1 MKTRFNLATEPLEN
15 NRRFIAGSGLLGI
28 IALVGLLLLSLH
40 VVQMRRSNATMRAE
54 INRVQSQIAGLQQQQ
69 EVLRQQFKA
78 PQAVEAMKRS
88 QFLNGLIE
96 QRAFPWTKMFADL
109 GHILPPGVRVI
120 SISPEMDKGG
130 KVKVTFT
137 IGAVNEEQG
146 NKFLQAISSSPLFS
160 DVVPMQESR
169 GKNDQ
174 DQASEEVLLNLE
186 AHYSTL

>member
-15 NRRFIAGSGLLGI
+15 NRRFIAGSGLLGATAL
-28 IALVGLLLLSLH
+28 IALVLLSLH
-40 VVQMRRSNATMRAE
+40 VAQVRRSNAAMRASIGNVE
-54 INRVQSQIAGLQQQQ
+54 TQIASLQRQQ
-69 EVLRQQFKA
+69 ETLRQQFKA

-88 QFLNGLIE
+88 QFLNELIE

-120 SISPEMDKGG
+120 SISPQMDQSG

-137 IGAVNEEQG
+137 VGAVNEEQG

-160 DVVPMQESR
+160 DVVPEQETR

-174 DQASEEVLLNLE
+174 GQSSDEVLLNLE
-186 AHYSTL
+186 ARYSTL

>member
-28 IALVGLLLLSLH
+28 VTLVALLLLSLH

-54 INRVQSQIAGLQQQQ
+54 ISRVQSQIVGLQQQQ

-78 PQAVEAMKRS
+78 PQTVEAMKRS

-109 GHILPPGVRVI
+109 GRILPAGVRVI
-120 SISPEMDKGG
+120 SISPEMDKSG

-174 DQASEEVLLNLE
+174 GQASEEVLMNLE

>member
-1 MKTRFNLATEPLEN
+1 MKTRFNLANEPLEN
-15 NRRFIAGSGLLGI
+15 NRRFIAGSSLLGA
-28 IALVGLLLLSLH
+28 IALMVLVLLSLH
-40 VVQMRRSNATMRAE
+40 VTQVRQSNADMRAKVGGLE
-54 INRVQSQIAGLQQQQ
+54 TQIASLQRQQ
-69 EVLRQQFKA
+69 ETLRQQFKA
-78 PQAVEAMKRS
+78 PEAVEAMKRS

-120 SISPEMDKGG
+120 SISPEMDQTG

-174 DQASEEVLLNLE
+174 GALSEEVVLNLE

>member
-1 MKTRFNLATEPLEN
+1 MKTHFNLATESLEN
-15 NRRFIAGSGLLGI
+15 NRRFLAGAGLLGI
-28 IALVGLLLLSLH
+28 IALVALLLLSLH
-40 VVQMRRSNATMRAE
+40 VVQVRQSNATMRAE
-54 INRVQSQIAGLQQQQ
+54 IDRVQSQIASLQRQQ
-69 EVLRQQFKA
+69 ETLRQQFKA
-78 PQAVEAMKRS
+78 PQAVEAMQRS

-120 SISPEMDKGG
+120 SISPEMDKEG

-146 NKFLQAISSSPLFS
+146 NKFLQALSSSPLFS

-174 DQASEEVLLNLE
+174 GQLSEEVLLNLE

>member
-1 MKTRFNLATEPLEN
+1 MKTHFNLATEPLEN
-15 NRRFIAGSGLLGI
+15 NRRFIAGSSLLGA
-28 IALVGLLLLSLH
+28 IALIVLVLLSLH
-40 VVQMRRSNATMRAE
+40 VVQVRRSNAEMRAKIGALE
-54 INRVQSQIAGLQQQQ
+54 TQIVSLQRQQ
-69 EVLRQQFKA
+69 ETLRQQFKA
-78 PQAVEAMKRS
+78 PTAVEAMKRS

-120 SISPEMDKGG
+120 SISPEMDKSG

-169 GKNDQ
+169 GKDNQ
-174 DQASEEVLLNLE
+174 GAISEEVVLNLE

>member
-15 NRRFIAGSGLLGI
+15 NRRFIAGSGLLGATAL
-28 IALVGLLLLSLH
+28 IALVLLSLH
-40 VVQMRRSNATMRAE
+40 VAQVRRSNAAMRANIGNVE
-54 INRVQSQIAGLQQQQ
+54 AQIALLQRQQ
-69 EVLRQQFKA
+69 ETLRQQFKA

-120 SISPEMDKGG
+120 SISPQMDQSG

-146 NKFLQAISSSPLFS
+146 SKFLQAISSSPLFS

-174 DQASEEVLLNLE
+174 GQLSDEVLLNLE
-186 AHYSTL
+186 A

>member
-1 MKTRFNLATEPLEN
+1 MKTRFNLATAPLEN
-15 NRRFIAGSGLLGI
+15 NRRFIAGSGLLGAI
-28 IALVGLLLLSLH
+28 GLVALVLLSLR
-40 VVQMRRSNATMRAE
+40 VAQVRRSNAAMRANIGSVE
-54 INRVQSQIAGLQQQQ
+54 TQIASLQRQQ
-69 EVLRQQFKA
+69 ETLRQQFKA

-120 SISPEMDKGG
+120 SISPQMDQSG

-169 GKNDQ
+169 GKNEQ
-174 DQASEEVLLNLE
+174 GESSEEVLLNLE
-186 AHYSTL
+186 ARYSTL

>member
-1 MKTRFNLATEPLEN
+1 MKTHFNLATEPLEN
-15 NRRFIAGSGLLGI
+15 NRRFLAVSGLLGVG
-28 IALVGLLLLSLH
+28 ALVALLLLSLH
-40 VVQMRRSNATMRAE
+40 VVQVRRANATMRAK
-54 INRVQSQIAGLQQQQ
+54 IDRVQSQIASLQRQQ
-69 EVLRQQFKA
+69 ETLRQQFKA
-78 PQAVEAMKRS
+78 PQAVEAMNRS

-120 SISPEMDKGG
+120 SISPQMDKEG

-146 NKFLQAISSSPLFS
+146 NKFLQALSSSPLFS

-169 GKNDQ
+169 GKNDLGQ
-174 DQASEEVLLNLE
+174 LSEEVLLNLE

>member
-15 NRRFIAGSGLLGI
+15 NRRFIAGSSLLGI
-28 IALVGLLLLSLH
+28 VALVAILLLSMH
-40 VVQMRRSNATMRAE
+40 VVQKRSSNAAMRVKIDGLEA
-54 INRVQSQIAGLQQQQ
+54 QIASLQRQQ
-69 EVLRQQFKA
+69 ETLRQQFKA

-120 SISPEMDKGG
+120 SISPEMDQSG

-137 IGAVNEEQG
+137 IGAVNEDQG

-174 DQASEEVLLNLE
+174 GAVSEEVVLNLE

>member
-15 NRRFIAGSGLLGI
+15 NRRFIAGSSLLGI
-28 IALVGLLLLSLH
+28 VALVAILLLSMH
-40 VVQMRRSNATMRAE
+40 VVQKRSSNAAMRVKIDGLEA
-54 INRVQSQIAGLQQQQ
+54 QIASLQRQQ
-69 EVLRQQFKA
+69 ETLRQQFKA

-120 SISPEMDKGG
+120 SISPEMDQSG

-137 IGAVNEEQG
+137 IGAVNEDQG

-174 DQASEEVLLNLE
+174 GAMSEEVVLNLE

>member
-1 MKTRFNLATEPLEN
+1 MKTRFNLATKPLEN
-15 NRRFIAGSGLLGI
+15 NRRFIAVSSLLGA
-28 IALVGLLLLSLH
+28 IALIALFSLSLH
-40 VVQMRRSNATMRAE
+40 VMQARRSNAAMRANM
-54 INRVQSQIAGLQQQQ
+54 NRLQTQIASLQRQQ
-69 EVLRQQFKA
+69 ETLRQQFKA
-78 PQAVEAMKRS
+78 PQSVEAMKRS

-120 SISPEMDKGG
+120 SISPQMDNG

-137 IGAVNEEQG
+137 IGAVNEQQG

-160 DVVPMQESR
+160 HVVPEQETHP
-169 GKNDQ
+169 KNGEGQGSD
-174 DQASEEVLLNLE
+174 AVLLNLE

>member
-15 NRRFIAGSGLLGI
+15 NRRFIAGSSLLGI
-28 IALVGLLLLSLH
+28 VALVAILLLSMH
-40 VVQMRRSNATMRAE
+40 VVQKRSSNAAMRVKIDGLEA
-54 INRVQSQIAGLQQQQ
+54 QIASLQRQQ
-69 EVLRQQFKA
+69 ETLRQQFKA

-96 QRAFPWTKMFADL
+96 QRAFPWTKMFAYL

-120 SISPEMDKGG
+120 SISPEMDQSG

-137 IGAVNEEQG
+137 IGAVNEDQG

-174 DQASEEVLLNLE
+174 GAVSEEVVLNLE